1 MTWLITGN
9 SNATTT
15 SFLGTTNPQP
25 LVIKTNN
32 KEAMRVAS
40 ADGDVSIGDLGGTRD
55 PDYKLDVQGILN
67 ADDIRKGGTRLVGS
81 QWKDGSGSISYDPP
95 VVQGLVGIGT
105 TDPWAKLHVVD
116 PDGLGI
122 RLSNGGEL
130 SLTMFVDDVGTSEE
144 FLHLESRGA
153 DLHINGGGDPVHIQ
167 NLIGNVIR
175 LGPSDDLSLTMML
188 RSIPQQVFA
197 LETRGAD
204 LQLNGVSPVHI
215 QNL

>member
-1 MTWLITGN
+1 MTWLLGGN

-81 QWKDGSGSISYDPP
+81 QWKDVTGVGINY
-95 VVQGLVGIGT
+95 GGGNVGIGT
-105 TDPWAKLHVVD
+105 TTPNARLSVVGLGAAEILGTARSSTLLSSAGRLGATAGD
-116 PDGLGI
+116 ELALASIGFATVNNSVSLGI
-122 RLSNGGEL
+122 RGHRATDGPDWPTTVIGLG
-130 SLTMFVDDVGTSEE
+130 MDVDDAVRAGASLWLHANGNVGIGTS
-144 FLHLESRGA
+144 SPGA
-153 DLHINGGGDPVHIQ
+153 G
-167 NLIGNVIR
+167 
-175 LGPSDDLSLTMML
+175 
-188 RSIPQQVFA
+188 
-197 LETRGAD
+197 
-204 LQLNGVSPVHI
+204 
-215 QNL
+215 